1 MKNIKSGFNFDN
13 TYINLN
19 SKMSSVM
26 NLKNTYDASVEVLN
40 DNLIEELD
48 LNSKYLQSEEGIKL
62 LSGSINE
69 EVTSGFAQ
77 AYSGHQFGYF
87 TNLGDGRALVLG
99 EHVTKSGNRFDIQLK
114 GSGLTPY
121 SRRGDGKATLSSM
134 LREYLI
140 SETIH
145 YLNIP
150 TTRSLAVL
158 KTNEK
163 VRREI
168 MHDGA
173 ILVRVAKSHIRVGTF
188 EYAYSNNDYN
198 EVKKLAD
205 YTINRHYS
213 QFDNADNKYYKFL
226 LEVISNQ
233 ASLIA
238 KWQSIGFIH
247 GVINT
252 DNVLISGETIDYGPC
267 AFMNEYNPKTVF
279 SSIDKQERYAYMN
292 QPYIGSWNLARFIET
307 LVPLLDKSKERA
319 IELANA
325 ALTVYEEKYNE
336 FWMSEMALK
345 IGIIEVVEE
354 DRILINDLLNIMEMK
369 SLDFTNTFRLLTLR
383 DYSKLNLIESKELI
397 EWIKKWENRLKKQ
410 KIKIDEAIIIMKKHN
425 PNLIPRN
432 ELVEEALSNV
442 IKSNDY
448 GLFNKLLVL
457 LNDPYNYDIEYDI
470 KFTQHKKN
478 NKKHVTYCGT

>member
-1 MKNIKSGFNFDN
+1 
-13 TYINLN
+13 
-19 SKMSSVM
+19 MSSVM
-26 NLKNTYDASVEVLN
+26 NLKNTYDALVEVLN

-188 EYAYSNNDYN
+188 EYAYSNNVFISFILN
-198 EVKKLAD
+198 
-205 YTINRHYS
+205 HY
-213 QFDNADNKYYKFL
+213 L
-226 LEVISNQ
+226 
-233 ASLIA
+233 
-238 KWQSIGFIH
+238 
-247 GVINT
+247 
-252 DNVLISGETIDYGPC
+252 
-267 AFMNEYNPKTVF
+267 
-279 SSIDKQERYAYMN
+279 
-292 QPYIGSWNLARFIET
+292 
-307 LVPLLDKSKERA
+307 
-319 IELANA
+319 
-325 ALTVYEEKYNE
+325 
-336 FWMSEMALK
+336 
-345 IGIIEVVEE
+345 GIQ
-354 DRILINDLLNIMEMK
+354 R
-369 SLDFTNTFRLLTLR
+369 
-383 DYSKLNLIESKELI
+383 
-397 EWIKKWENRLKKQ
+397 
-410 KIKIDEAIIIMKKHN
+410 
-425 PNLIPRN
+425 
-432 ELVEEALSNV
+432 
-442 IKSNDY
+442 
-448 GLFNKLLVL
+448 
-457 LNDPYNYDIEYDI
+457 
-470 KFTQHKKN
+470 
-478 NKKHVTYCGT
+478 